1 MSSKQIS
8 LQVTDLSE
16 AETMNLLD
24 LAIEH
29 ASERRI
35 VTEKEASLVIGGAIE
50 PTHMGGTTCGM
61 ICPDPFSSGVPLI
74 IK

>member
-29 ASERRI
+29 ASERR
-35 VTEKEASLVIGGAIE
+35 VVAEKEASLVIGGAIK
-50 PTHMGGTTCGM
+50 PTNMDGATCGM
-61 ICPDPFSSGVPLI
+61 ICPDPLGSGIPLI